1 MQSGFGQPPNPS
13 SGKLVGEPLS
23 FRTQAWSD
31 SDRRTKSSVGAK
43 PALPNALRAGKGL
56 AKDDLR
62 GGHDWP
68 LAGRWGQVGGG
79 LGACPGDMSK
89 PLARPLSGR
98 RRRVRRT
105 RERPQATPEGE
116 RRWRPAQAGREGKH
130 GKECFTK

>member
-1 MQSGFGQPPNPS
+1 LTDKWSVSDS
-13 SGKLVGEPLS
+13 SGKRLL
-23 FRTQAWSD
+23 
-31 SDRRTKSSVGAK
+31 GAK
-43 PALPNALRAGKGL
+43 PALPNAKRAGKGL
-56 AKDDLR
+56 AKDDLL

-89 PLARPLSGR
+89 PLTRPLCGR

-116 RRWRPAQAGREGKH
+116 RRWRPAQAGREGKC